1 MARKEVRTWATPSM
15 NTTSTPTSSTESVS
29 SLPAATHAQ
38 APSATPSDARK
49 ARALTSQNE
58 AAYDAELVR
67 RFNGGDEAAFNEIVS
82 RYTGKIFSAAVGLLR
97 NRADAEEIVQDTL
110 LRVHRG
116 LANFRGESSLATW
129 IHHIAVNLSRNRYW
143 YFYRRRRHDALSL
156 DFQPGE
162 GGATFSDLMASD
174 APTAPRQAVVAE
186 FSELVT
192 VCMGKLESHQREIL
206 TMRAVMNQSYE
217 EIALALGT
225 NVGTVK
231 SRIARARGNLRAR
244 MAEACPEFG
253 TDAMPKEWFE
263 TERSIQA
270 PQAILR

>member
-1 MARKEVRTWATPSM
+1 MHRRHFM
-15 NTTSTPTSSTESVS
+15 NTTSPSTTLAGSVPAPSSIAPC
-29 SLPAATHAQ
+29 PAPSEN
-38 APSATPSDARK
+38 PSATPSDARK
-49 ARALTSQNE
+49 TRALASRNE
-58 AAYDAELVR
+58 AAHDAGLVS

-82 RYTGKIFSAAVGLLR
+82 RYTAKIFSVAVGLLS

-116 LANFRGESSLATW
+116 LANFRGDSSLATW

-143 YFYRRRRHDALSL
+143 YFHRRRRQDTISL
-156 DFQPGE
+156 DFQADE
-162 GGATFSDLMASD
+162 QSATVSDLVASE
-174 APTAPRQAVVAE
+174 APTPPRQAVAAE

-231 SRIARARGNLRAR
+231 SRIARARGNLRAQ
-244 MAEACPEFG
+244 MVESCPEFNS
-253 TDAMPKEWFE
+253 DALPRDWFE
-263 TERSIQA
+263 SERSIEA
-270 PQAILR
+270 PRGILR